1 MNNDLKISEKLN
13 YGSDGLQAYN
23 IFQEF
28 FFFLFN
34 LILFYLGRVKQEN
47 TWIIWGIEE
56 SVVHGDI
63 FRLILAT
70 VNSFFQFLIEEDLS

>member
-1 MNNDLKISEKLN
+1 M
-13 YGSDGLQAYN
+13 QVYN

-28 FFFLFN
+28 FFFKFN

-47 TWIIWGIEE
+47 TWIFGGIEE

>member
-13 YGSDGLQAYN
+13 YGSGGMQAYN
-23 IFQEF
+23 TFQEF
-28 FFFLFN
+28 FFFKFN

-70 VNSFFQFLIEEDLS
+70 VNSFFQFLIE

>member
-1 MNNDLKISEKLN
+1 M
-13 YGSDGLQAYN
+13 QAYN
-23 IFQEF
+23 TFQEF
-28 FFFLFN
+28 FFFKFN

>member
-1 MNNDLKISEKLN
+1 M
-13 YGSDGLQAYN
+13 
-23 IFQEF
+23 
-28 FFFLFN
+28 
-34 LILFYLGRVKQEN
+34 GRVKQEN